1 MFDKLIESNSAA
13 ADFRIRRKYF
23 VLSALVVGCLFL
35 AGVVASIYASDI
47 GLGTDQF
54 ELAAILA
61 PVAQPENQ
69 PEPPQ
74 PQRQSARQTSQQPSD
89 SPVPTR
95 QVNMARVEEQQPTPE
110 GISTVPNS
118 QMARPD
124 GAWRYDKFDSNPVGA
139 GPVGP
144 TAAGSD
150 RTTGSGGTE
159 PTTETETNAKTEI
172 KQPPPPLPA
181 RPVIRSLGVV
191 NGKATSLPV
200 PAYPAAAISMN
211 VQGSVDVQVMID
223 ETGKVVSAKAVNGHP
238 LLRGPAER
246 AAFGARFSP
255 TKLSDVPVKVT
266 GVIVYN
272 FKRN

>member
-13 ADFRIRRKYF
+13 ADFRIKRKYF

-47 GLGTDQF
+47 GLGNDQF
-54 ELAAILA
+54 ELSAILA
-61 PVAQPENQ
+61 PVAQPANQ

-74 PQRQSARQTSQQPSD
+74 PPRQTTRQTSQPPTD

-95 QVNMARVEEQQPTPE
+95 QVNMFRPDEQQPTPN
-110 GISTVPNS
+110 GISTVPNN

-124 GAWRYDKFDSNPVGA
+124 GYYKVGTIDSDPVGA
-139 GPVGP
+139 GPIGP
-144 TAAGSD
+144 TTTGGDRQTGSD
-150 RTTGSGGTE
+150 VGGASRE
-159 PTTETETNAKTEI
+159 PETNAKTEI
-172 KQPPPPLPA
+172 TQPPPPPA
-181 RPVIRSLGVV
+181 RHVIKSLGVV

-200 PAYPAAAISMN
+200 PVYPAAAISLN
-211 VQGSVDVQVMID
+211 IQGSVDVQVTID
-223 ETGKVVSAKAVNGHP
+223 ETGKVVSARAVSGHP
-238 LLRGPAER
+238 FLRGPAEK
-246 AAFGARFSP
+246 AAYSARFSP
-255 TKLSDVPVKVT
+255 TKLSEVPVKVT

>member
-1 MFDKLIESNSAA
+1 MFDKLIESNSTA
-13 ADFRIRRKYF
+13 ADLRIRRKYF
-23 VLSALVVGCLFL
+23 VMSALLVGCLFL

-54 ELAAILA
+54 ELSAMLA
-61 PVAQPENQ
+61 PVAPPENQ
-69 PEPPQ
+69 PEPPL
-74 PQRQSARQTSQQPSD
+74 PRRQASRQTPQQPSD

-95 QVNMARVEEQQPTPE
+95 QANMARPDEQQPTPN
-110 GISTVPNS
+110 GISTVPNT

-124 GAWRYDKFDSNPVGA
+124 GYYKVGSIDSDPVGA

-144 TAAGSD
+144 PTSGGDRQTGSD
-150 RTTGSGGTE
+150 VGGTTRE
-159 PTTETETNAKTEI
+159 AESNAKSEAT
-172 KQPPPPLPA
+172 KPPPPPA
-181 RPVIRSLGVV
+181 RSVIKSLGVV

-200 PAYPAAAISMN
+200 PVYPAPAISLN
-211 VQGSVDVQVMID
+211 IQGSVDVQVTID

-238 LLRGPAER
+238 LLRGPAEK
-246 AAFGARFSP
+246 AAYSARFSP

>member
-23 VLSALVVGCLFL
+23 VLSALVVGTLVL

-54 ELAAILA
+54 ELATMLA

-74 PQRQSARQTSQQPSD
+74 PQRQTTRQTSQQPSD

-110 GISTVPNS
+110 SISTVPNS
-118 QMARPD
+118 QMSRPYGD
-124 GAWRYDKFDSNPVGA
+124 YKIGSVDSGPVGA
-139 GPVGP
+139 GPVGLNP
-144 TAAGSD
+144 SSDGKTGTSGPSGSIK
-150 RTTGSGGTE
+150 
-159 PTTETETNAKTEI
+159 ETESSTQAEV
-172 KQPPPPLPA
+172 KQPPPP
-181 RPVIRSLGVV
+181 PVKAVTKSLGVI

-200 PAYPAAAISMN
+200 PTYPTAAISLN

-223 ETGKVVSAKAVNGHP
+223 ETGKVISAKAVNGHP

>member
-23 VLSALVVGCLFL
+23 VMSALVVGCLFL

-54 ELAAILA
+54 ELATMLA

-95 QVNMARVEEQQPTPE
+95 QINMARPDEQQPTPE
-110 GISTVPNS
+110 GISTVPNT
-118 QMARPD
+118 QVARPYGD
-124 GAWRYDKFDSNPVGA
+124 YKIGPINSDPVGA

-144 TAAGSD
+144 TSSGDEKTGTSAPSGSVK
-150 RTTGSGGTE
+150 
-159 PTTETETNAKTEI
+159 ETESTAVVEVK
-172 KQPPPPLPA
+172 PPPPPPA
-181 RPVIRSLGVV
+181 KSVTKSLGVI

-200 PAYPAAAISMN
+200 PTYPAAAVSLN

-238 LLRGPAER
+238 LLRGPAEK

-255 TKLSDVPVKVT
+255 TKLSDLPVKVT